1 MSTSNRP
8 KTAWTM
14 LFRVVDRL
22 RAKSA
27 RNVSI
32 PNMKITLGKIRIINY
47 LFVREG
53 EPPMLKEIAETFGLT
68 SGAVS
73 QTVDAL
79 AADGVVERIPS
90 AVDRRSVHITLT
102 PFGLSI
108 RKQLESYLTDVMS
121 GILDDV
127 PEDKQEAFME
137 VLQDMS
143 CRKHSWRSCRTCP
156 RRSPR
161 PSGSRARR
169 SSAEDRPP
177 GRLSRFVP
185 IRETALPRW
194 RSRFFVDSRKG

>member
-102 PFGLSI
+102 PFGLSL

-143 CRKHSWRSCRTCP
+143 ETFTETQRI
-156 RRSPR
+156 
-161 PSGSRARR
+161 A
-169 SSAEDRPP
+169 
-177 GRLSRFVP
+177 
-185 IRETALPRW
+185 RETIKR
-194 RSRFFVDSRKG
+194 

>member
-27 RNVSI
+27 RNVTI

-127 PEDKQEAFME
+127 PEDKQEAFLE

-143 CRKHSWRSCRTCP
+143 ETFTETQRI
-156 RRSPR
+156 
-161 PSGSRARR
+161 A
-169 SSAEDRPP
+169 
-177 GRLSRFVP
+177 
-185 IRETALPRW
+185 RETIKR
-194 RSRFFVDSRKG
+194 

>member
-32 PNMKITLGKIRIINY
+32 PTMKITLGKIRIINY

-143 CRKHSWRSCRTCP
+143 ETFTETQRI
-156 RRSPR
+156 
-161 PSGSRARR
+161 A
-169 SSAEDRPP
+169 
-177 GRLSRFVP
+177 
-185 IRETALPRW
+185 RETIKR
-194 RSRFFVDSRKG
+194 

>member
-1 MSTSNRP
+1 MSITNRP

-27 RNVSI
+27 RNVTI

-53 EPPMLKEIAETFGLT
+53 EPPMVKEIAEMFGLT

-90 AVDRRSVHITLT
+90 SVDRRSVHVSLT
-102 PFGLSI
+102 PFGKEI
-108 RKQLESYLTDVMS
+108 VYLTDVMS
-121 GILDDV
+121 GILDEI
-127 PEDKQEAFME
+127 PEEKQEAFLE

-143 CRKHSWRSCRTCP
+143 ETFTETQRI
-156 RRSPR
+156 
-161 PSGSRARR
+161 ARESIKR
-169 SSAEDRPP
+169 
-177 GRLSRFVP
+177 
-185 IRETALPRW
+185 
-194 RSRFFVDSRKG
+194 

>member
-1 MSTSNRP
+1 MSITNRP

-27 RNVSI
+27 RNVTI

-53 EPPMLKEIAETFGLT
+53 EPPMVKEIAEMFGLT

-90 AVDRRSVHITLT
+90 SVDRRSVHVSLT
-102 PFGLSI
+102 PFGKSI
-108 RKQLESYLTDVMS
+108 RKQLETYLNDVMS
-121 GILDDV
+121 GILDEI
-127 PEDKQEAFME
+127 PEEKQEAFLE

-143 CRKHSWRSCRTCP
+143 ETFTETQRI
-156 RRSPR
+156 
-161 PSGSRARR
+161 ARESIKR
-169 SSAEDRPP
+169 
-177 GRLSRFVP
+177 
-185 IRETALPRW
+185 
-194 RSRFFVDSRKG
+194 

>member
-127 PEDKQEAFME
+127 PEDKQEAFLE
-137 VLQDMS
+137 VLQDMTETFTETQ
-143 CRKHSWRSCRTCP
+143 RI
-156 RRSPR
+156 
-161 PSGSRARR
+161 A
-169 SSAEDRPP
+169 
-177 GRLSRFVP
+177 
-185 IRETALPRW
+185 RETIKR
-194 RSRFFVDSRKG
+194 

>member
-90 AVDRRSVHITLT
+90 AVDRRSVHISLT

-143 CRKHSWRSCRTCP
+143 ETFTETQRI
-156 RRSPR
+156 
-161 PSGSRARR
+161 A
-169 SSAEDRPP
+169 
-177 GRLSRFVP
+177 
-185 IRETALPRW
+185 RETIKR
-194 RSRFFVDSRKG
+194 

>member
-127 PEDKQEAFME
+127 PEEKQEAFME

-143 CRKHSWRSCRTCP
+143 ETFTETQRI
-156 RRSPR
+156 
-161 PSGSRARR
+161 A
-169 SSAEDRPP
+169 
-177 GRLSRFVP
+177 
-185 IRETALPRW
+185 RETIKR
-194 RSRFFVDSRKG
+194 

>member
-1 MSTSNRP
+1 MSITNRP

-27 RNVSI
+27 RNVTI

-53 EPPMLKEIAETFGLT
+53 EPPMVKEIAETFGLT

-90 AVDRRSVHITLT
+90 SVDRRSVHVSLT
-102 PFGLSI
+102 PFGKEI
-108 RKQLESYLTDVMS
+108 RKQLEVYLTDVMS
-121 GILDDV
+121 GILDEI
-127 PEDKQEAFME
+127 PEEKQEAFLE

-143 CRKHSWRSCRTCP
+143 ETFTETQRI
-156 RRSPR
+156 
-161 PSGSRARR
+161 ARESIKR
-169 SSAEDRPP
+169 
-177 GRLSRFVP
+177 
-185 IRETALPRW
+185 
-194 RSRFFVDSRKG
+194 

>member
-1 MSTSNRP
+1 MPNSNRP

-47 LFVREG
+47 LFIREG

-79 AADGVVERIPS
+79 TADGVVERIPS
-90 AVDRRSVHITLT
+90 SSDRRSVHISLT

-127 PEDKQEAFME
+127 PEDKQEAFLE

-143 CRKHSWRSCRTCP
+143 ETFTETQRI
-156 RRSPR
+156 
-161 PSGSRARR
+161 A
-169 SSAEDRPP
+169 
-177 GRLSRFVP
+177 
-185 IRETALPRW
+185 RETVKR
-194 RSRFFVDSRKG
+194 

>member
-143 CRKHSWRSCRTCP
+143 ETFTETQRI
-156 RRSPR
+156 
-161 PSGSRARR
+161 ARESIKR
-169 SSAEDRPP
+169 
-177 GRLSRFVP
+177 
-185 IRETALPRW
+185 
-194 RSRFFVDSRKG
+194 

>member
-1 MSTSNRP
+1 MPTSNRP

-127 PEDKQEAFME
+127 PEDKQEAFLE

-143 CRKHSWRSCRTCP
+143 ETFTETQRI
-156 RRSPR
+156 
-161 PSGSRARR
+161 A
-169 SSAEDRPP
+169 
-177 GRLSRFVP
+177 
-185 IRETALPRW
+185 RETIKR
-194 RSRFFVDSRKG
+194 

>member
-90 AVDRRSVHITLT
+90 SVDRRSVHITLT

-143 CRKHSWRSCRTCP
+143 ETFTETQRI
-156 RRSPR
+156 
-161 PSGSRARR
+161 A
-169 SSAEDRPP
+169 
-177 GRLSRFVP
+177 
-185 IRETALPRW
+185 RETIKR
-194 RSRFFVDSRKG
+194 

>member
-1 MSTSNRP
+1 MSITNRP

-47 LFVREG
+47 LFVRKG
-53 EPPMLKEIAETFGLT
+53 EPPMVKEIAEMFGLT

-90 AVDRRSVHITLT
+90 SVDRRSVHVSLT
-102 PFGLSI
+102 PFGKEI
-108 RKQLESYLTDVMS
+108 RKQLEVYLTDVMS
-121 GILDDV
+121 GILDEI
-127 PEDKQEAFME
+127 PEEKQEAFLE

-143 CRKHSWRSCRTCP
+143 ETFTETQRI
-156 RRSPR
+156 
-161 PSGSRARR
+161 ARESIKR
-169 SSAEDRPP
+169 
-177 GRLSRFVP
+177 
-185 IRETALPRW
+185 
-194 RSRFFVDSRKG
+194 

>member
-27 RNVSI
+27 RNVTI

-143 CRKHSWRSCRTCP
+143 ETFTETQRI
-156 RRSPR
+156 
-161 PSGSRARR
+161 A
-169 SSAEDRPP
+169 
-177 GRLSRFVP
+177 
-185 IRETALPRW
+185 RETIKR
-194 RSRFFVDSRKG
+194 

>member
-73 QTVDAL
+73 QTVDEL

-143 CRKHSWRSCRTCP
+143 ETFTETQRI
-156 RRSPR
+156 
-161 PSGSRARR
+161 A
-169 SSAEDRPP
+169 
-177 GRLSRFVP
+177 
-185 IRETALPRW
+185 RETIKR
-194 RSRFFVDSRKG
+194 

>member
-121 GILDDV
+121 GILGDV

-143 CRKHSWRSCRTCP
+143 ETFTETQRI
-156 RRSPR
+156 
-161 PSGSRARR
+161 A
-169 SSAEDRPP
+169 
-177 GRLSRFVP
+177 
-185 IRETALPRW
+185 RETIKR
-194 RSRFFVDSRKG
+194 

>member
-1 MSTSNRP
+1 
-8 KTAWTM
+8 M

-32 PNMKITLGKIRIINY
+32 PNTKITLGKIRIINY

-143 CRKHSWRSCRTCP
+143 
-156 RRSPR
+156 
-161 PSGSRARR
+161 
-169 SSAEDRPP
+169 
-177 GRLSRFVP
+177 
-185 IRETALPRW
+185 ETI
-194 RSRFFVDSRKG
+194 

>member
-1 MSTSNRP
+1 MSITNRP

-27 RNVSI
+27 RNVAI
-32 PNMKITLGKIRIINY
+32 PNMKITLGKMRIINY

-53 EPPMLKEIAETFGLT
+53 EPPMVKEIAEMFGLT

-90 AVDRRSVHITLT
+90 SVDRRSVHVSLT
-102 PFGLSI
+102 PFGKSI
-108 RKQLESYLTDVMS
+108 RKQLETYLNDVMT
-121 GILDDV
+121 GILDEV
-127 PEDKQEAFME
+127 PEEKQEAFLE

-143 CRKHSWRSCRTCP
+143 ETFTETQRI
-156 RRSPR
+156 
-161 PSGSRARR
+161 ARESIKR
-169 SSAEDRPP
+169 
-177 GRLSRFVP
+177 
-185 IRETALPRW
+185 
-194 RSRFFVDSRKG
+194 

>member
-27 RNVSI
+27 RDVSI

-143 CRKHSWRSCRTCP
+143 ETFTETQRI
-156 RRSPR
+156 
-161 PSGSRARR
+161 A
-169 SSAEDRPP
+169 
-177 GRLSRFVP
+177 
-185 IRETALPRW
+185 RETIKR
-194 RSRFFVDSRKG
+194 

>member
-1 MSTSNRP
+1 MSITNRP

-73 QTVDAL
+73 QTVDAR

-127 PEDKQEAFME
+127 PEDKQEAFLE

-143 CRKHSWRSCRTCP
+143 ETFTETQRI
-156 RRSPR
+156 
-161 PSGSRARR
+161 A
-169 SSAEDRPP
+169 
-177 GRLSRFVP
+177 
-185 IRETALPRW
+185 RETIKR
-194 RSRFFVDSRKG
+194 

>member
-127 PEDKQEAFME
+127 PEDKQEAFLE

-143 CRKHSWRSCRTCP
+143 ETFTETQRI
-156 RRSPR
+156 
-161 PSGSRARR
+161 ARESIKR
-169 SSAEDRPP
+169 
-177 GRLSRFVP
+177 
-185 IRETALPRW
+185 
-194 RSRFFVDSRKG
+194 

>member
-143 CRKHSWRSCRTCP
+143 ETFTETQRI
-156 RRSPR
+156 
-161 PSGSRARR
+161 A
-169 SSAEDRPP
+169 
-177 GRLSRFVP
+177 
-185 IRETALPRW
+185 RETIKR
-194 RSRFFVDSRKG
+194 

>member
-27 RNVSI
+27 RNVTI

-90 AVDRRSVHITLT
+90 SVDRRSVHITLT

-127 PEDKQEAFME
+127 PEDKQEAFLE

-143 CRKHSWRSCRTCP
+143 ETFTETQRI
-156 RRSPR
+156 
-161 PSGSRARR
+161 A
-169 SSAEDRPP
+169 
-177 GRLSRFVP
+177 
-185 IRETALPRW
+185 RETIKR
-194 RSRFFVDSRKG
+194 

>member
-1 MSTSNRP
+1 MSITNRP

-27 RNVSI
+27 RNVTI

-53 EPPMLKEIAETFGLT
+53 EPPMVKEIAEKFGLT

-90 AVDRRSVHITLT
+90 SVDRRSVHVSLT
-102 PFGLSI
+102 PFGKEI
-108 RKQLESYLTDVMS
+108 RKQLEVYLTDVMS
-121 GILDDV
+121 GILDEI
-127 PEDKQEAFME
+127 PEEKQEAFLE

-143 CRKHSWRSCRTCP
+143 ETFTETQRI
-156 RRSPR
+156 
-161 PSGSRARR
+161 ARESIKR
-169 SSAEDRPP
+169 
-177 GRLSRFVP
+177 
-185 IRETALPRW
+185 
-194 RSRFFVDSRKG
+194 

>member
-1 MSTSNRP
+1 MSITNRP

-27 RNVSI
+27 RNVAI
-32 PNMKITLGKIRIINY
+32 PNMKITLGKMRIINY

-53 EPPMLKEIAETFGLT
+53 EPPMVKEIAEMFGLT

-90 AVDRRSVHITLT
+90 SVDRRSVHVSLT
-102 PFGLSI
+102 PFGKSI
-108 RKQLESYLTDVMS
+108 RNQLEAYLNDVMT
-121 GILDDV
+121 GILDEV
-127 PEDKQEAFME
+127 PEEKQEAFLE

-143 CRKHSWRSCRTCP
+143 ETFTETQRS
-156 RRSPR
+156 
-161 PSGSRARR
+161 ARESIKR
-169 SSAEDRPP
+169 
-177 GRLSRFVP
+177 
-185 IRETALPRW
+185 
-194 RSRFFVDSRKG
+194 

>member
-127 PEDKQEAFME
+127 PEDKQEAFLE

-143 CRKHSWRSCRTCP
+143 ETFTETQRI
-156 RRSPR
+156 
-161 PSGSRARR
+161 A
-169 SSAEDRPP
+169 
-177 GRLSRFVP
+177 
-185 IRETALPRW
+185 RETIKR
-194 RSRFFVDSRKG
+194 

>member
-1 MSTSNRP
+1 MSITNRP

-27 RNVSI
+27 RNVAI
-32 PNMKITLGKIRIINY
+32 PNMKITLGKMRIINY

-53 EPPMLKEIAETFGLT
+53 EPPMVKEIAEMFGLT

-90 AVDRRSVHITLT
+90 SVDRRSVHVSLT
-102 PFGLSI
+102 PFGKSI
-108 RKQLESYLTDVMS
+108 RTQLEAYLNDVMT
-121 GILDDV
+121 GILDEV
-127 PEDKQEAFME
+127 PEEKQEAFLE

-143 CRKHSWRSCRTCP
+143 ETFTETQRI
-156 RRSPR
+156 
-161 PSGSRARR
+161 ARESIKR
-169 SSAEDRPP
+169 
-177 GRLSRFVP
+177 
-185 IRETALPRW
+185 
-194 RSRFFVDSRKG
+194 

>member
-1 MSTSNRP
+1 
-8 KTAWTM
+8 M

-143 CRKHSWRSCRTCP
+143 ETFTETQRI
-156 RRSPR
+156 
-161 PSGSRARR
+161 A
-169 SSAEDRPP
+169 
-177 GRLSRFVP
+177 
-185 IRETALPRW
+185 RETIKR
-194 RSRFFVDSRKG
+194 

>member
-90 AVDRRSVHITLT
+90 SVDRRSVHISLT

-143 CRKHSWRSCRTCP
+143 ETFTETQRI
-156 RRSPR
+156 
-161 PSGSRARR
+161 A
-169 SSAEDRPP
+169 
-177 GRLSRFVP
+177 
-185 IRETALPRW
+185 RETIKR
-194 RSRFFVDSRKG
+194 

>member
-1 MSTSNRP
+1 
-8 KTAWTM
+8 
-14 LFRVVDRL
+14 
-22 RAKSA
+22 
-27 RNVSI
+27 
-32 PNMKITLGKIRIINY
+32 MKITLGKIRIINY

-143 CRKHSWRSCRTCP
+143 ETFTETQRI
-156 RRSPR
+156 
-161 PSGSRARR
+161 A
-169 SSAEDRPP
+169 
-177 GRLSRFVP
+177 
-185 IRETALPRW
+185 RETIKR
-194 RSRFFVDSRKG
+194 

>member
-1 MSTSNRP
+1 MSITNRP

-53 EPPMLKEIAETFGLT
+53 EPPMVKEIAEMFGLT

-90 AVDRRSVHITLT
+90 SVDRRSVHVSLT
-102 PFGLSI
+102 PFGKEI
-108 RKQLESYLTDVMS
+108 RKPLEVYLTDVMS
-121 GILDDV
+121 GILDEI
-127 PEDKQEAFME
+127 PEEKQEAFLE

-143 CRKHSWRSCRTCP
+143 ETFTETQRI
-156 RRSPR
+156 
-161 PSGSRARR
+161 ARESIKR
-169 SSAEDRPP
+169 
-177 GRLSRFVP
+177 
-185 IRETALPRW
+185 
-194 RSRFFVDSRKG
+194 

>member
-1 MSTSNRP
+1 MPNSNRP

-27 RNVSI
+27 RNVTI

-79 AADGVVERIPS
+79 TADGVVPVSDGKRYEKYTIHHLS
-90 AVDRRSVHITLT
+90 GAVSDQKLIFQCRMGDK
-102 PFGLSI
+102 PFSFSGK
-108 RKQLESYLTDVMS
+108 RKDESPKY
-121 GILDDV
+121 
-127 PEDKQEAFME
+127 
-137 VLQDMS
+137 
-143 CRKHSWRSCRTCP
+143 
-156 RRSPR
+156 
-161 PSGSRARR
+161 
-169 SSAEDRPP
+169 
-177 GRLSRFVP
+177 
-185 IRETALPRW
+185 
-194 RSRFFVDSRKG
+194 